1 MLAHALGNPFEA
13 EKIRQLWISTAFGLS
28 KTLATLGEPGGRNLG
43 TFGHISTLSFYPAHH
58 ITMGEGGAVMTD
70 DPDLKAI
77 AESIEI
83 GAEIVIAKQVVITL
97 AKNVLNGSL
106 ANCPTD
112 MIINTRI
119 VIWIQ
124 SQDYRHASRLWFG
137 TIKKA
142 ASFVEA
148 RRKNFTML
156 HEKLS
161 HLEEHFILPQANSKP
176 NPSWFVPAPFERLYE
191 GAREDL
197 LRYLDSKIGTRLM
210 FAGNVTKQPYFENVQ
225 YRVQAR

>member
-13 EKIRQLWISTAFGLS
+13 EKIRQLCDKHSLWLIEDTCDALGG
-28 KTLATLGEPGGRNLG
+28 TLGGRNLG

-70 DPDLKAI
+70 SDLKAI
-77 AESIEI
+77 AESYREI

-119 VIWIQ
+119 VILDTI
-124 SQDYRHASRLWFG
+124 SRLQ
-137 TIKKA
+137 TC
-142 ASFVEA
+142 
-148 RRKNFTML
+148 
-156 HEKLS
+156 
-161 HLEEHFILPQANSKP
+161 KP
-176 NPSWFVPAPFERLYE
+176 LVVWHN
-191 GAREDL
+191 
-197 LRYLDSKIGTRLM
+197 
-210 FAGNVTKQPYFENVQ
+210 
-225 YRVQAR
+225 